1 MCKYDILYKD
11 PLEESNLLQSDN
23 ILKIHSKSHF
33 SKMKIV
39 KHFITSLAV
48 KNYLFIW
55 KNVKDITLSG

>member
-23 ILKIHSKSHF
+23 IFKIHSKSHF

-48 KNYLFIW
+48 KNYLFI
-55 KNVKDITLSG
+55 